1 MGNSARRY
9 RCRTG
14 KKLARLQNPK
24 SFGGT
29 RALLRRKTAP
39 ASSATLPKGARER
52 ERTEIPYFLYHLLK
66 KPAEKGNKS
75 FHRWECDG
83 CSLQSTAS
91 RSTEG
96 FLSYL
101 DAGRRGDGE
110 RQLGEGASEGSA
122 MEKQSVV
129 GRDDFRSSNFL
140 SGKGKQVS
148 RLQKRLK
155 KHQRCYLTLR

>member
-1 MGNSARRY
+1 MTN
-9 RCRTG
+9 G
-14 KKLARLQNPK
+14 KFCATLQVQNGEKLARLQNPK

-39 ASSATLPKGARER
+39 ASSATLPKGTRER

-91 RSTEG
+91 QSTEG

-101 DAGRRGDGE
+101 DAGRRGE
-110 RQLGEGASEGSA
+110 RQLGEGASTGSA
-122 MEKQSVV
+122 MEKQSV
-129 GRDDFRSSNFL
+129 GWQR
-140 SGKGKQVS
+140 
-148 RLQKRLK
+148 RLLEQQFSKWEG
-155 KHQRCYLTLR
+155 